1 MIDTKKIY
9 SDWLDYCQ
17 LCVEEMTDLDEAHS
31 EAEKSKYNIYHGRA
45 WDLVCSVREW
55 EPDLFEDV
63 EHEEP
68 NHRTNCKSPTEIVTW
83 MAFTMTL
90 TKIQTFVHAKEE
102 EDA

>member
-1 MIDTKKIY
+1 MIHTKIIY
-9 SDWLDYCQ
+9 ADWLEYC
-17 LCVEEMTDLDEAHS
+17 LLSVEEMTDRDEAS
-31 EAEKSKYNIYHGRA
+31 QQAADSKYAIYYGRS

-68 NHRTNCKSPTEIVTW
+68 KHRTNCKSPTEIITW

-90 TKIQTFVHAKEE
+90 TKIQTFVHAKEVT
-102 EDA
+102 A